1 MSTFSINNLPYDL
14 PNNSADQL
22 RVLATIIEVPYS
34 LVSNGGDYEV
44 EAICGAILYRH
55 LDRHQRVEALTLIRS
70 LENRALSGKL
80 ISIAIEPTL
89 VNKDWG
95 VWSLTKEELIADQ
108 LFHSQADN
116 LASYVGLGASAM
128 SGKDL
133 LTKIWKKRKITKGG
147 LVTLVIW
154 GTVFFNKSELNKVNN
169 EIKRRSSIKT
179 INTPN

>member
-1 MSTFSINNLPYDL
+1 M
-14 PNNSADQL
+14 
-22 RVLATIIEVPYS
+22 
-34 LVSNGGDYEV
+34 
-44 EAICGAILYRH
+44 
-55 LDRHQRVEALTLIRS
+55 
-70 LENRALSGKL
+70 SGKL